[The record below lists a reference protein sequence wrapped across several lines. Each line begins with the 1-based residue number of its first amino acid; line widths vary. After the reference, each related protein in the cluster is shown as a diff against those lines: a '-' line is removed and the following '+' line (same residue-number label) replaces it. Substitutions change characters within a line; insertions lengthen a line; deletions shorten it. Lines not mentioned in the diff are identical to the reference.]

1 MSTGTPSPTSPA
13 APALL
18 PPAPSPSS
26 SPNLASSSSSSR
38 LSRALA
44 LQRALTSRLEDAQI
58 QLATRRR
65 LRERLEEREKR
76 GREGS
81 EERQRRAGEMVLRI
95 RELEGECEK
104 VRDRRATKERAV
116 EAMDRSHLV
125 SRHMLAVA
133 TIPPDQLPRRE
144 ANLQALLSRRDQ
156 LALSLL
162 RLQASIS
169 TLNTDRLRARKKLLS
184 GSDEIDV
191 GNRCSALNR
200 QNAELTQ
207 ELRRVH
213 QPPEVLVQKLPR
225 EVREYYSGLQDTTLT
240 TLSRLS
246 IIRNVLQ
253 RLIAESGVPFYTP
266 TALPPDTTLGALLAA
281 APPPAAGKD
290 DDDAPPPPLDPAAL
304 LRLMMECGDTPLSS
318 DPPPGAQ
325 PDDAA
330 AGVGKIA
337 GGVEGGYGAVEGG
350 GEGEEEGGDGGEE
363 GEDGL
368 AQLVLGR
375 SCPGEFKQGNEGID
389 GRFSGAPL
397 KA

>member
-184 GSDEIDV
+184 
-191 GNRCSALNR
+191 LNR

-330 AGVGKIA
+330 AGVGSERGQRLPEELRGVMERWRA
-337 GGVEGGYGAVEGG
+337 GERARRKEGMGG
-350 GEGEEEGGDGGEE
+350 RR
-363 GEDGL
+363 
-368 AQLVLGR
+368 GR
-375 SCPGEFKQGNEGID
+375 TV
-389 GRFSGAPL
+389 
-397 KA
+397 